1 MPPATN
7 SSSTLLN
14 DPAFVSTSTLNGPN
28 ALQLY
33 DAANDKYTEPHR
45 PSRQHGT
52 IRTMNRVSIEQPA
65 QAHIGVTQ
73 RQPLPTV
80 AMPTDPYQLNS
91 LNKPVDGNGERSWSY
106 GLCGCFNTC
115 RSTGVCCVASWLPC
129 FIYGAN
135 KTRLEHLERHG
146 MPEPDAGQWCGRDAW
161 CYGSLYACF
170 AIGWVLQIG
179 ERSET
184 RRHYHV
190 RGWSGFDCL
199 AAYFCTPCALTQ
211 EHREIELEE
220 NAIIQRLESGEGVNP
235 AEPRQPPRQQSM
247 MQAGSGLPLES
258 SEKNR
263 NNGQDR

>member
-73 RQPLPTV
+73 RQPPWTEMGKDLG
-80 AMPTDPYQLNS
+80 PTDSAAASTLAAAPRGMACPNPTLAS
-91 LNKPVDGNGERSWSY
+91 GVDGTRGAMGAY
-106 GLCGCFNTC
+106 MH
-115 RSTGVCCVASWLPC
+115 ASPSAGYC
-129 FIYGAN
+129 
-135 KTRLEHLERHG
+135 RLEREARHG
-146 MPEPDAGQWCGRDAW
+146 GT
-161 CYGSLYACF
+161 
-170 AIGWVLQIG
+170 I
-179 ERSET
+179 T
-184 RRHYHV
+184 
-190 RGWSGFDCL
+190 L

-220 NAIIQRLESGEGVNP
+220 NAIIQRLESGEGVNR